1 MKPIVSVVMAIH
13 RGKIEE
19 VELSINSI
27 LNQTFDD
34 IEFIIVDDIND
45 ELLSEYL
52 ASLGRKFSNV
62 FIVKNT
68 ENIGLTFSLIKA
80 IDLASGKYIARQDAD
95 DISHI
100 ERIDQQVR
108 YLQKNINVV
117 LLGTGYTLLDK
128 TLSIRK
134 EVIVAKS
141 HDELLELMFKIN
153 PFCHSSVMFR
163 KETYQLAGGYSVNF
177 KLTQDLDLWFRL
189 LDFGRF
195 AILDKNL
202 VTRCISSSSLSKNFN
217 NAFQQN
223 WNGLILR
230 LRERNRSRQKY
241 MGYKIFLTFF
251 RSIIIIIIPATLI
264 TFIKKSIFN
273 H

>member
-1 MKPIVSVVMAIH
+1 M
-13 RGKIEE
+13 
-19 VELSINSI
+19 
-27 LNQTFDD
+27 
-34 IEFIIVDDIND
+34 
-45 ELLSEYL
+45 
-52 ASLGRKFSNV
+52 
-62 FIVKNT
+62 
-68 ENIGLTFSLIKA
+68 IKA

-177 KLTQDLDLWFRL
+177 KLTQELDLWFRL

-195 AILDKNL
+195 AILDKMGFVFHQVL
-202 VTRCISSSSLSKNFN
+202 GMKRHQLYLFSLIYH
-217 NAFQQN
+217 
-223 WNGLILR
+223 LP
-230 LRERNRSRQKY
+230 
-241 MGYKIFLTFF
+241 T
-251 RSIIIIIIPATLI
+251 
-264 TFIKKSIFN
+264 
-273 H
+273 